1 MYAGQLMKLDRRKYI
16 MKKIILG
23 LAAGAILI
31 LTACGNSNNSD
42 TSTVEKGKTKGNNI
56 EAEVSTSEEIVE
68 HGFWNDDKTEFTT
81 AYGEKLSK
89 EEYDIL
95 LNMLNYEE
103 EVEYLGKDSVDLYLL
118 RTDFYRNDIMMVFEQ
133 DMEWSYDIEY
143 TDFDF
148 LCAKGNST
156 PYKVIAKATLNDQL
170 YEKMKKGFS
179 ESEKKQKSSLDE
191 FNSIVDEADVAKVG
205 ATPDFEV
212 FGGKRTM
219 ILLNKYEAE
228 GIDVGLFNDKTKE
241 MIVYYYNP
249 NLEKEF
255 LQSFDP
261 SK

>member
-156 PYKVIAKATLNDQL
+156 PYKVIAKATLDDQL

-179 ESEKKQKSSLDE
+179 ESEKKQKSSPDE
-191 FNSIVDEADVAKVG
+191 FNSIVDETDAAKVG
-205 ATPDFEV
+205 ATADFEV

>member
-1 MYAGQLMKLDRRKYI
+1 MYAGQLMILDRRRYI
-16 MKKIILG
+16 MKKFILCVV
-23 LAAGAILI
+23 AGAMLV
-31 LTACGNSNNSD
+31 LTACGNSSSD
-42 TSTVEKGKTKGNNI
+42 TNTVEKGKSKDSDI
-56 EAEVSTSEEIVE
+56 EAEVSTSKDELL
-68 HGFWNDDKTEFTT
+68 HGSWNEDKTEYTT
-81 AYGEKLSK
+81 AYGEKISK
-89 EEYDIL
+89 EEYDKFFDMF
-95 LNMLNYEE
+95 NEE
-103 EVEYLGKDSVDLYLL
+103 YIIELADKDAVDLYLL

-143 TDFDF
+143 TDFYF

-156 PYKVIAKATLNDQL
+156 PYKVIAKATLDDQL

-191 FNSIVDEADVAKVG
+191 FNSIIDEADTAKVG
-205 ATPDFEV
+205 ATSDFEV